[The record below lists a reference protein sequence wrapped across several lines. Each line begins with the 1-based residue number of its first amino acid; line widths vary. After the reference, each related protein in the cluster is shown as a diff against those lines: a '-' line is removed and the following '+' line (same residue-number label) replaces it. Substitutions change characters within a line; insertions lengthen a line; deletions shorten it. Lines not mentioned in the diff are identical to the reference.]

1 MQITYWTCPYER
13 CSKESSTNYKEDKL
27 VDYILENALIVTE
40 KSKDN
45 KSVLKVYADRILAL
59 QKENEG
65 KEDEKDA

>member
-1 MQITYWTCPYER
+1 M
-13 CSKESSTNYKEDKL
+13 
-27 VDYILENALIVTE
+27 DYILENALIVTE

-65 KEDEKDA
+65 KEDKDGKDEKDA